1 MAKLQDKVQNALQE
15 GRILV
20 LGAQVLVGFQFRSTF
35 EKGFEKLP
43 ELTQY
48 IKLGGLVLLLVAL
61 ALLLWNAAYH
71 RIVEEGEDTKELHRF
86 VSRVMGAALLPF
98 AFGLG
103 IDMYVAF
110 EKVAGQTL
118 GIVAGVAAAAVALF
132 FWYGFEL
139 WRRLGRKPRIEEK
152 KEMSE
157 EQNKQEEG
165 EQKTT
170 NKIKHVL
177 LESRMVLPGAQALL
191 GFQFANM
198 LTEGFDELPD
208 SSKVVHLASLV
219 LVAFTIVLL
228 VAPAAYHRIV
238 EEGEET
244 DHFHRVASRLIV
256 ASMIP
261 LALGICGDLYVV
273 ARKVTEST
281 TVGLAIAAIML
292 AVFYGLWFGTTLYWR
307 SRRPASA

>member
-1 MAKLQDKVQNALQE
+1 LAKLQDKVQNALQE

-118 GIVAGVAAAAVALF
+118 GIVAGVAAGAVALF

-139 WRRLGRKPRIEEK
+139 WRKLGRKPRIEEK

-208 SSKVVHLASLV
+208 SSKVIHLVSLV

-228 VAPAAYHRIV
+228 IAPAAYHRIV
-238 EEGEET
+238 EQGEET
-244 DHFHRVASRLIV
+244 DHFHRVASRLVV

-273 ARKVTEST
+273 ARKVTESV
-281 TVGLAIAAIML
+281 TVGLAVAAIML